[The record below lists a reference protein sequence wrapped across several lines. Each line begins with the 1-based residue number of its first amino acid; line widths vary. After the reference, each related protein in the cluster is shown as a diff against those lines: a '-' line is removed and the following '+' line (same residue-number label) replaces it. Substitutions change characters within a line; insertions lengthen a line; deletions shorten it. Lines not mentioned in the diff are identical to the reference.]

1 MSRFELL
8 ISGVGSDH
16 STNRATATALPLY
29 SLPACIYKLGSTDL
43 FWSHLQPLVLSNSN
57 HSHLSSLLY
66 TNYFNWQAIAGWIW
80 LHGVGARGLILKVLF
95 FPDEFVAK
103 VSDFGL
109 SLRMYDTLSKQ
120 VQNSVVPIRWMAP
133 EVLNDKSASTL
144 TDVWSYGVVLWEIF
158 SLAIGE
164 PYGCQSK
171 FSK

>member
-1 MSRFELL
+1 M
-8 ISGVGSDH
+8 
-16 STNRATATALPLY
+16 
-29 SLPACIYKLGSTDL
+29 
-43 FWSHLQPLVLSNSN
+43 
-57 HSHLSSLLY
+57 
-66 TNYFNWQAIAGWIW
+66 
-80 LHGVGARGLILKVLF
+80 ILKVLF